1 MKTITLPS
9 LLYIGADKAGS
20 TSIAAILNDHPDVHV
35 SPAKD
40 TYYFTSEHRRGIEWY
55 RRQFSP
61 QPHHRLVAEVCH
73 DYLYD
78 TEATIR
84 IAHELGQAVTL
95 LVCLR
100 DPTDRAVSSWLHR
113 RKHGYQGGFEEATAT
128 FPDILDHGDYG
139 THLSR
144 WFEAFRSEQIVVVL
158 FDDLEAD
165 PVSFAEQLYARLG
178 LPAHQVSAAAV
189 APRLRA
195 AGPRMTSVV
204 AMVKVAA
211 VIVRRLGGAR
221 LIGRIKKS
229 RSVQRLLY
237 RPIERHPEMP
247 IAVESE
253 LCARFAS
260 EVALASRLTGFDL
273 LQAWPRYRGGLEL
286 ADLKNTGT

>member
-20 TSIAAILNDHPDVHV
+20 TSIAAILNDHPNAHV

-40 TYYFTSEHRRGIEWY
+40 TYYFTSEHGRGIEWY
-55 RRQFSP
+55 QRQFSP
-61 QPHHRLVAEVCH
+61 RPHHRLVAEVCH
-73 DYLYD
+73 DYLYE

-84 IAHELGQAVTL
+84 IAQELGRSVTL

-100 DPTDRAVSSWLHR
+100 DPIDRAVSSWLHH

-139 THLSR
+139 SHLSR
-144 WFEAFRSEQIVVVL
+144 WYEAFDSEQIVVVL

-165 PVSFAEQLYARLG
+165 PVTFAEQLYARLG
-178 LPAHQVSAAAV
+178 LPTHQVSDAAI

-195 AGPRMTSVV
+195 AGPRMTPV
-204 AMVKVAA
+204 ATMVKLAA
-211 VIVRRLGGAR
+211 IIVRRLGGPR

-229 RSVQRLLY
+229 RTVQRLLY
-237 RPIERHPEMP
+237 RPIEKQPEMP
-247 IAVESE
+247 TAVESE
-253 LCARFAS
+253 LCARFAP
-260 EVALASRLTGFDL
+260 EVALASRLTGADL
-273 LQAWPRYRGGLEL
+273 LQVWPRYRGALEL
-286 ADLKNTGT
+286 ADLNDTGA